1 MKKGECKLKIF
12 THNFYENG
20 TEGEELHLISYYK
33 IPKNQRILFKNNNK
47 KNKSEIQNSNNDL
60 NLNSLFHNTNNQNKK
75 SNSKNKNSNNTTYNH
90 NKDSYPEST
99 VSGTMNKYSKTYNNT
114 QNLNGSQNFNTTFK
128 SKSKIE
134 NNKNKPRS
142 KSPNQ
147 KKFINNQISKFDN
160 EKISK
165 SINDIIIIKGKINDL
180 IRKESELE
188 KQKYDIIDH
197 FEYKLKPMRELN
209 QKLVLENKIIIDKVD
224 ELSGQFALLKNQYSQ
239 LINQL
244 NEKKDIIERLNSTYE
259 NDKDIFDKQ
268 VQEDENKLYNF
279 YTQAVEDLENGKEI
293 EIDDMP

>member
-114 QNLNGSQNFNTTFK
+114 QILNNSQNINTTFK

-134 NNKNKPRS
+134 NNKNKQRS

-147 KKFINNQISKFDN
+147 KKLINNQISKFDN

-209 QKLVLENKIIIDKVD
+209 QKLMLEYKVIIDKFD
-224 ELSGQFALLKNQYSQ
+224 ELNGKLALLKNQYSQ

-244 NEKKDIIERLNSTYE
+244 NEKKDIVEKLNSTYE
-259 NDKDIFDKQ
+259 NDKEIFDKQ
-268 VQEDENKLYNF
+268 VQEDESKLYNY